1 MRTRKIKL
9 YYQLT
14 PSKIFPPNPE
24 AMARK
29 DAWVKDI
36 QRTIPDDKDFK
47 TIEVQYRLFDP
58 HVEQQRKFFNGP
70 CVDYWIIQSQQL
82 LSGEVP
88 RLMHDQARETLLSNV
103 LGYDVHL
110 LNRVE
115 RRRKSTSDFTDTQEW
130 NDFIETLREN
140 EFEPQGYEMPD
151 SERFWDLQ
159 KKYGYDRARG
169 MAIEQL
175 RDRLIKRLS
184 TSGA

>member
-14 PSKIFPPNPE
+14 PKKIFQPPE
-24 AMARK
+24 AAMQRK
-29 DAWVKDI
+29 NDWIAEI
-36 QRTIPDDKDFK
+36 QRTIPDDKDWK

-70 CVDYWIIQSQQL
+70 CVDYWLIQSQQI

-88 RLMHDQARETLLSNV
+88 RLMHDQARETILSSV

-110 LNRVE
+110 INRTE
-115 RRRKSTSDFTDTQEW
+115 RRRKSTSDFSDTQEW
-130 NDFIETLREN
+130 NDFLETLRET

-151 SERFWDLQ
+151 SEHFWELQ
-159 KKYGYDRARG
+159 KKYGYNQARG

-175 RDRLIKRLS
+175 RDRIIKRLS